1 MVNKDLQGSNIYIFH
16 SNLKLLLILQY
27 KKGAIPDGKLPNNIS
42 IEAIS
47 LLLFC
52 FVNKHASF

>member
-1 MVNKDLQGSNIYIFH
+1 MVNKDLQGSNIYMFH

-42 IEAIS
+42 I
-47 LLLFC
+47 
-52 FVNKHASF
+52 